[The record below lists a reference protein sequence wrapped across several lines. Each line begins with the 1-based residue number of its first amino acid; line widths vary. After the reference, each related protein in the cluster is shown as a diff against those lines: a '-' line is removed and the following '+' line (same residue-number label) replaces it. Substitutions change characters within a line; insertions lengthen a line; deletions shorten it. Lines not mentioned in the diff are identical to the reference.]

1 MDGEKKVVL
10 IGIISVLSVTTVGI
24 LGAGF
29 WVKNRISENEQEEIT
44 VGEKIEELKAE
55 EIEKSQS
62 QNTESPEVTTALL
75 ETPLPSA
82 ALSPSLTPTVP
93 VYPAVSNGS
102 VKAVGATSSLSEY
115 NMTHSPEFAKDESLS
130 TAWVEGVSGNGE
142 GEFLMFTFDNM
153 YQVSGFDICAGYQ
166 KNEDIYSKNAR
177 PKEIELEFSNGT
189 KHKITLGDV
198 NEMQTFQLPEPVN
211 ATSVSVKILSVYSG
225 WKYTDTAISEIS
237 FY

>member
-1 MDGEKKVVL
+1 MDGEKKVAL
-10 IGIISVLSVTTVGI
+10 IGVISVLSVTIAGI
-24 LGAGF
+24 FGAGF

-102 VKAVGATSSLSEY
+102 VKAVSATSSLSEY

-198 NEMQTFQLPEPVN
+198 NEIQTFQLPEPVN
-211 ATSVSVKILSVYSG
+211 STSVSVKILSVYSG